1 MVRTDLT
8 VPQPDKFLTIIHRED
23 DAATVGLVACAG
35 YELKEWRAKKLAE
48 HLINWLPHFAL
59 RPSEFEKIG
68 TANAFK
74 LLKEAAFRVFKKES
88 SSRRGEIGELLLH
101 IIAATEY
108 RAHAF
113 VSRLFYKMRTNDQI
127 TGFDSALVTYDQE
140 TDEIELWLG
149 EAKFYKDTKDAVAA
163 ALESLTGHLEQGFL
177 EETKILIGPKIEPST
192 PGYEKLQWLFDD
204 GNTLDEIISRIIV
217 PVLVASESSAASCYS
232 GCNDTYQKLIIEE
245 YEYLKGRLANAEIA
259 KRVRIVVIYVP
270 LASKEALETAFSA
283 KIGAFQ

>member
-1 MVRTDLT
+1 MTL
-8 VPQPDKFLTIIHRED
+8 PQPDKFLTIIHRD
-23 DAATVGLVACAG
+23 DAAESVGVVACAG
-35 YELKEWRAKKLAE
+35 FELKEWRVKKLSE

-74 LLKEAAFRVFKKES
+74 LLKEAAFRVFKKEA

-127 TGFDSALVTYDQE
+127 TGFDSALVTYDAE

-149 EAKFYKDTKDAVAA
+149 EAKFYKDTKDAVGA
-163 ALESLTGHLEQGFL
+163 ALASLTGHLEQGFL

-204 GNTLDEIISRIIV
+204 GNTLDEIISRIVV
-217 PVLVASESSAASCYS
+217 PVLVASDSAAASCYA
-232 GCNDTYQKLIIEE
+232 GCDDTYRKLIIEE
-245 YEYLKGRLANAEIA
+245 YAYVRGRLANSEIA

-270 LASKEALETAFSA
+270 LATKDALEAAFSA